1 MIDTVMGKN
10 WSNSPAFNRLSDFKK
25 QALLTFVQNTG
36 LAVYRQWVLNG
47 KTSAPSRGD
56 PGGHRPDGGGREQ
69 IFVPRSSVIYG
80 RVVHVMAG
88 SLLR

>member
-1 MIDTVMGKN
+1 MIDTVMGKI

-47 KTSAPSRGD
+47 KQAPLTEVTQVAIALME
-56 PGGHRPDGGGREQ
+56 GGVNKFLFPEAWS
-69 IFVPRSSVIYG
+69 F
-80 RVVHVMAG
+80 MAE
-88 SLLR
+88 

>member
-1 MIDTVMGKN
+1 MLIIHPGCQVII
-10 WSNSPAFNRLSDFKK
+10 KK

-47 KTSAPSRGD
+47 KQAPLAEVTQVAIALM
-56 PGGHRPDGGGREQ
+56 GGREQ

>member
-1 MIDTVMGKN
+1 MIDTVMGKI

-47 KTSAPSRGD
+47 KQAPLAEVTQVAIVLME
-56 PGGHRPDGGGREQ
+56 GGVNKLLFPEAWS
-69 IFVPRSSVIYG
+69 F
-80 RVVHVMAG
+80 MAE
-88 SLLR
+88 